1 MDLSTLMTKMCLIF
15 YKATVL
21 ENGKIEI
28 TGWGFYN
35 WDNWIICLSW
45 TVHVVFGDPSFLEWH
60 V

>member
-45 TVHVVFGDPSFLEWH
+45 TVHVVLGDPLF
-60 V
+60 